1 MKREVCAG
9 IFFVTPKG
17 KGLFLKRSD
26 HGPYSGYWGLPGG
39 HLAKKE
45 THKEAAIR
53 ETHEEI
59 KYKVK
64 HPDKLIEINRQLSIL
79 EGDESHATKEIDYTT
94 FLYVVDKEFDVELNK
109 EHEGH
114 VWSLIEDHPTPIHPG
129 LDITIKKLFADELQI
144 AKMMAAGDLPS
155 PQHYMNLALFD
166 IRITGTGLSYRSGLD
181 EFVWR
186 DQSIYLNQEFLE
198 RCNGLPVIF
207 EHPGRATLNTKEY
220 LDRNVG
226 SVFLPYIKGDDV
238 WAIVK
243 IWDEHAARIMENNQ
257 LSTSPCVV
265 LYGGDTE
272 IPFNGKTLLI
282 EGKPRLLDHIAICP
296 QGVWDK
302 AGPPTGVSSITVGDL
317 VMADSDDKAAAL
329 EVSRRVDAE
338 EQSRKDAK
346 RAARAAADAAAGE
359 QLDKTLACLDA
370 ITKRMDAFE
379 ELEKKKEEERAD
391 KKAKKDAE
399 RADKQARKDA
409 KKKAKADAEAQKKAD
424 EEAKA
429 KADAEAEVRQRIADV
444 EKRLPKQMTDADY
457 AAMADAQVRA
467 DKIFLMHGNRAPR
480 PLDGET
486 LIAYRRRLAA
496 NLKEHSPTW
505 KDVDLN
511 VIADDVAFGNVE
523 KTIYSDATNAGMN
536 PVAVSDDFLREI
548 INEDVTGRKISTFV
562 GKPSAWMNQFA
573 SPKRKLVGIRNT
585 Y

>member
-1 MKREVCAG
+1 
-9 IFFVTPKG
+9 
-17 KGLFLKRSD
+17 
-26 HGPYSGYWGLPGG
+26 
-39 HLAKKE
+39 
-45 THKEAAIR
+45 
-53 ETHEEI
+53 
-59 KYKVK
+59 
-64 HPDKLIEINRQLSIL
+64 
-79 EGDESHATKEIDYTT
+79 
-94 FLYVVDKEFDVELNK
+94 
-109 EHEGH
+109 
-114 VWSLIEDHPTPIHPG
+114 
-129 LDITIKKLFADELQI
+129 
-144 AKMMAAGDLPS
+144 
-155 PQHYMNLALFD
+155 
-166 IRITGTGLSYRSGLD
+166 
-181 EFVWR
+181 
-186 DQSIYLNQEFLE
+186 
-198 RCNGLPVIF
+198 
-207 EHPGRATLNTKEY
+207 
-220 LDRNVG
+220 
-226 SVFLPYIKGDDV
+226 
-238 WAIVK
+238 
-243 IWDEHAARIMENNQ
+243 
-257 LSTSPCVV
+257 
-265 LYGGDTE
+265 
-272 IPFNGKTLLI
+272 
-282 EGKPRLLDHIAICP
+282 
-296 QGVWDK
+296 
-302 AGPPTGVSSITVGDL
+302 
-317 VMADSDDKAAAL
+317 MADSDDKAAAL
-329 EVSRRVDAE
+329 EVHRRVDADE
-338 EQSRKDAK
+338 EKAKKDAK
-346 RAARAAADAAAGE
+346 RAAKAAADAAAGE

-379 ELEKKKEEERAD
+379 EIEKKKEEERAD

-523 KTIYSDATNAGMN
+523 KTIYADATTAGMN

-562 GKPSAWMNQFA
+562 GKPSAWMSQFT